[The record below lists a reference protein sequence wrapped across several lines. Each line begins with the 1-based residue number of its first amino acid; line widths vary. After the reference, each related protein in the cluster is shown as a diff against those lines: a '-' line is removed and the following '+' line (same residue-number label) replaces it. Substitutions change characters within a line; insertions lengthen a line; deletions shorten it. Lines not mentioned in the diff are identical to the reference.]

1 LRRRSRI
8 RAGGPLFR
16 SSIVILFLRAGPPTV
31 LAARR
36 EILNP
41 ALAHTMA
48 ARCSKSTGWFSVR
61 VFLASI
67 AVFTTPQHN
76 PAQAEVALRENQ
88 HWNWSAAHA
97 NPLHCLL
104 QQAGDKYQ
112 IALARDPREPGV
124 VTIAIR
130 RDGKPVCGWAGHAY
144 SVFQI
149 VGDRLYYAD
158 YTMDGTGGAI
168 VAVDLANGKRLW
180 REPLDALGPIEHSK
194 YFNRMNLAADDSSVR
209 ITGNESAGRYIEVK
223 DAATG
228 RTIANRQL
236 PPEANPGT

>member
-1 LRRRSRI
+1 MK
-8 RAGGPLFR
+8 AC
-16 SSIVILFLRAGPPTV
+16 SSTSTRWVGLLAP
-31 LAARR
+31 LAAVAVLVTF
-36 EILNP
+36 ESGP
-41 ALAHTMA
+41 A
-48 ARCSKSTGWFSVR
+48 RGENS
-61 VFLASI
+61 
-67 AVFTTPQHN
+67 
-76 PAQAEVALRENQ
+76 LRDNQ
-88 HWNWSAAHA
+88 QWDWSPSHA

-104 QQAGDKYQ
+104 QQAGDKYEV
-112 IALARDPREPGV
+112 ALARDPREPGV

-158 YTMDGTGGAI
+158 YTQDGTGGAI
-168 VAVDLANGKRLW
+168 VAVDLATGKRLW
-180 REPLDALGPIEHSK
+180 RESLTALGPIEHSK

-209 ITGNESAGRYIEVK
+209 ITGNESAGQYIEVK